1 VDARLGE
8 GGVARDDDGLAA
20 IGPRVRPSLVAD
32 APEDD
37 DLTGGG
43 AVEVGGI
50 LCDAPRELAG
60 TADDAVFSAGN
71 DEVERLGRGHR
82 PRKGKRTEVTLQRSG
97 GGVDSGRVFRTFFSL
112 AEVMKIGVPKEIKIG
127 ETRVSMT
134 PSLCRRCV
142 ALGGEVL
149 VQKSAGIT
157 AGFTDAEYRAAGA
170 TVVASAAAVW
180 AADLILKVKEPLPA
194 EYGRLRTG
202 QMLFTYLHLAAGPEL
217 AKVLL
222 KKKILGISYETVEGN
237 DGSFPLLKPMSQIAG
252 RLAIQ
257 VGAYF
262 LQSQHGGSGVLLGGI
277 PGTMPGHVV
286 VVGAGN
292 SGAHAVQMAAGMG
305 ARVTVLDL
313 DTRKLEA
320 LDSEYRGRVVTLMSN
335 PANLEASVADADL
348 LIGAVLI
355 PAAKAPIVVSKSMVA
370 QMRPGSVIVDIAI
383 DQGGCVE
390 TIRPTSHEEPV
401 YKQHGVIHYAVPNM
415 PALVGRTSTLGLTQ
429 ATEPFVATLVQ
440 KGVERALAEHPG
452 LAKGVNTRDGK
463 IVYGAVAKA
472 LGYE

>member
-1 VDARLGE
+1 
-8 GGVARDDDGLAA
+8 
-20 IGPRVRPSLVAD
+20 
-32 APEDD
+32 
-37 DLTGGG
+37 
-43 AVEVGGI
+43 
-50 LCDAPRELAG
+50 
-60 TADDAVFSAGN
+60 
-71 DEVERLGRGHR
+71 
-82 PRKGKRTEVTLQRSG
+82 
-97 GGVDSGRVFRTFFSL
+97 
-112 AEVMKIGVPKEIKIG
+112 
-127 ETRVSMT
+127 
-134 PSLCRRCV
+134 
-142 ALGGEVL
+142 
-149 VQKSAGIT
+149 
-157 AGFTDAEYRAAGA
+157 
-170 TVVASAAAVW
+170 
-180 AADLILKVKEPLPA
+180 
-194 EYGRLRTG
+194 
-202 QMLFTYLHLAAGPEL
+202 
-217 AKVLL
+217 VLL
-222 KKKILGISYETVEGN
+222 KKKILGIAYETVEAS

-277 PGTMPGHVV
+277 PGTLPGHVV

-355 PAAKAPIVVSKSMVA
+355 PAAKAPIVVSKKMVA

-383 DQGGCVE
+383 DQGGCIE

-401 YKQHGVIHYAVPNM
+401 YEQYGVIHYAVPNM
-415 PALVGRTSTLGLTQ
+415 PALVGRTSTMGLTQ

-452 LAKGVNTRDGK
+452 LAKGVNTRGGK
-463 IVYGAVAKA
+463 VVCGAVAKA
-472 LGYE
+472 LGYA